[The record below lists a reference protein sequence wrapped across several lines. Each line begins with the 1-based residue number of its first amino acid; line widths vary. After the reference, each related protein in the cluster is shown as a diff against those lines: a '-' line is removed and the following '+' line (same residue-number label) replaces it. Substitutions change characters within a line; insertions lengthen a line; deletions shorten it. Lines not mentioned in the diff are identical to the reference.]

1 MLLSHSISSSLCP
14 VSMSPL
20 STFCFIASIETGIS
34 LITLYLFINACLAF
48 AGEAALYFGFL
59 SAMSLQIT
67 GTSIPPGTPLSQG
80 LHQLLIGLGFY
91 ALLGS
96 IFGLFAL
103 LKRNLRFAQALY
115 VVLIVNFCL
124 SLVMVCIS
132 LFSNAPIT
140 ILFIQLPPLFLNLYF
155 ALITRSFVISI
166 KSNRGT
172 ILEDRASHNSTNGE
186 ISSNISGKEPDKN
199 EHQDGQID
207 TGVSEEDVGILKL
220 KSETR
225 SSSTRINSSNRRDG
239 NKHSVTFS
247 SSNIPK
253 INTSQHHKITIG
265 SDLDDEDEEIAGDL
279 SLGSGA
285 TRSVHPALIK
295 ISKVSLSS

>member
-1 MLLSHSISSSLCP
+1 MLSHSISSFLCP
-14 VSMSPL
+14 VTISPL

-48 AGEAALYFGFL
+48 TGEAALYFGFL

-67 GTSIPPGTPLSQG
+67 GTSIPSGTPLSQG

-140 ILFIQLPPLFLNLYF
+140 FLFIQLPPLFLNLYF

-166 KSNRGT
+166 KSNRST
-172 ILEDRASHNSTNGE
+172 LLEDRLSNNSTSGE
-186 ISSNISGKEPDKN
+186 ISSAYNGKENDN

-220 KSETR
+220 KSKTR
-225 SSSTRINSSNRRDG
+225 SSSTRLNSSNRQDG

-247 SSNIPK
+247 SSTIPK
-253 INTSQHHKITIG
+253 INTSQQHKITIG

-285 TRSVHPALIK
+285 TRSVHPALNK